1 MALSRSLMPSL
12 QELTTFEAA
21 ARHGNFT
28 LAADELALTQSAVS
42 KQVRQ
47 LEDTLGVVLFDRTR
61 GRITL
66 TRLGERYMRSARRI
80 LRQYETETHTIISA
94 AGAESVL
101 RLAVLPTFASRW
113 LIPRLPE
120 FLSRHSDVTISMTTE
135 PEPFDFGEKAVDVA
149 IHYGAPHWPNGEAI
163 FLCRESIVAVSSPIY
178 ARTAGLRT
186 AADLGRATLLQ
197 QASRPSLWQEWFQAR
212 GVDHPHP
219 YRGPLFDQF
228 AMTSQAAVAGLGV
241 ALVPT
246 FLVEAELTGGQLV
259 ALDEPPLPG
268 SGAYYVVT
276 PLRLQHTPLIAAF
289 VAWLTEKVSPQQTPR
304 PDRADG

>member
-1 MALSRSLMPSL
+1 MPLARSLMPSL

-28 LAADELALTQSAVS
+28 MAAAELALTQSAVS

-47 LEDTLGVVLFDRTR
+47 LEETLGVVLFDRTR

-80 LRQYETETHTIISA
+80 LRQYETETHGIISA
-94 AGAESVL
+94 AGAESAL

-120 FLSRHSDVTISMTTE
+120 FLALHPDVTISMTTE
-135 PEPFDFGEKAVDVA
+135 PEPFDFGDKAVDVA
-149 IHYGAPHWPNGEAI
+149 IHYGAPNWPHGEPV
-163 FLCRESIVAVSSPIY
+163 FLCRESIVAVASPRYVREFAI
-178 ARTAGLRT
+178 AT
-186 AADLGRATLLQ
+186 AADLAGATLLQ
-197 QASRPSLWQEWFQAR
+197 QASRPSLWHEWFQAR
-212 GVDHPHP
+212 GAAHPHP

-228 AMTSQAAVAGLGV
+228 AMTSQAAVAGMGV

-246 FLVEAELTGGQLV
+246 FLVETELASGQLAV
-259 ALDEPPLPG
+259 LDEPPLPG

-289 VAWLTEKVSPQQTPR
+289 VDWLIGKTALR
-304 PDRADG
+304 